1 MSDAIFRRGFLKK
14 CISSAFHV
22 SCLFVLAESCSED
35 PPPDPC
41 DNSLLNKEDIQKRT
55 SMGFV
60 EKSPSAN
67 KHCGNCNLWLP
78 PSGEKSCGT
87 CQLFKG
93 SVPPEAY
100 CIYWAPKV

>member
-1 MSDAIFRRGFLKK
+1 MSDVIFRRGFLKK
-14 CISSAFHV
+14 CFSSAFHL
-22 SCLFVLAESCSED
+22 SYLFVLAESCNET

-41 DNSLLNKEDIQKRT
+41 DNALLNKEEIQKRT

-78 PSGEKSCGT
+78 PADKISCGR

-93 SVPPEAY
+93 AVPAEAY